1 MKKILKN
8 NKLIYGIMALI
19 VILGIIAI
27 YVFRLNFTLTYGQ
40 NIKLNVYI
48 GKEYNEED
56 IKSIAEEVFK
66 TKEIVYQEIERFNEA
81 VSITL
86 KEASDEQIQDLANKI
101 KEKYELETAEGL
113 VQASTI
119 GHLRGRDIVKPYII
133 PMAITTAVILAYV
146 GIRYTNL
153 GVYKTIFTMLARL
166 IFAEGIYLSII
177 GIARLPIGI
186 YTMPVAIGIYV
197 LITMITVAGYQRKV
211 EEVKVKENK

>member
-1 MKKILKN
+1 
-8 NKLIYGIMALI
+8 MALI